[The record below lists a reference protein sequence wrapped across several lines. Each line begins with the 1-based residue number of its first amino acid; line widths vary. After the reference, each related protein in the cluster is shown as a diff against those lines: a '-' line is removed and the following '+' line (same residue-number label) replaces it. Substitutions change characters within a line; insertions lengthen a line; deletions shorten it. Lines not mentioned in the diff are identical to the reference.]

1 MNINMSS
8 CVALIIFTLLC
19 LNASLHACN
28 ARHLP
33 HHHHQQKE
41 QENNNNN
48 NNMNNGAI
56 HALKHKNPL
65 MMIQQQHHD
74 QPSID
79 QGGNDLTTKPYLS
92 SSHTDQLFK
101 RSSVE
106 FTNNNN
112 NNIKGE
118 NEKGKSLRSML
129 GYDEEDVNANN
140 KENKRS
146 NEEDIDMMDYAQPH
160 RKPPIHNQRP

>member
-41 QENNNNN
+41 QENNN
-48 NNMNNGAI
+48 MNNGAI

-74 QPSID
+74 QPPIID
-79 QGGNDLTTKPYLS
+79 QGGNDLTTKSYLS

-112 NNIKGE
+112 IKGE
-118 NEKGKSLRSML
+118 NEKGKSIRSML